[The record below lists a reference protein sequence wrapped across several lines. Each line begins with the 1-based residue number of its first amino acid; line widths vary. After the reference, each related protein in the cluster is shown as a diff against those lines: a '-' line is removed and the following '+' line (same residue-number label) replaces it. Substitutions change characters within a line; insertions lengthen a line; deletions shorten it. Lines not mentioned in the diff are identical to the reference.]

1 MDKLLFLTL
10 ISGYPV
16 IFPYI
21 WRWPDIRHLKSA
33 GYPVCGQID
42 DKSFPITIPIHILY
56 IHSNLKV
63 QTKLEE
69 VVKAEP
75 EQETLI
81 LQSACYPPD

>member
-1 MDKLLFLTL
+1 MDKLLFLTS
-10 ISGYPV
+10 IFGYPV

-42 DKSFPITIPIHILY
+42 DTIPIHILY

-81 LQSACYPPD
+81 L